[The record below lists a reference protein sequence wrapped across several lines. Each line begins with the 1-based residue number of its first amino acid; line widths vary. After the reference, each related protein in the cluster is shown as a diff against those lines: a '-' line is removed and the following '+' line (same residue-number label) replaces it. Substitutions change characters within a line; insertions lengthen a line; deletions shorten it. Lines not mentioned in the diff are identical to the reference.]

1 MPEIARRDVLKG
13 MVATGAGAALPLSLS
28 VPRSA
33 APAAPVPEVALRW
46 LEDRPALPT
55 GSTWGTP
62 WPKGVVPKEQ
72 SFALAAADGAAV
84 PVQSWPLA
92 YWPDGSLKWTAHAI
106 SDGVPAEGY
115 TLRAGTPA
123 APAAPVTVKD
133 AKNHVDVDTGVIR
146 ARIRKDGPDLI
157 GQVWR
162 GETEIA
168 RRGRLVNLRQDRID
182 DDEEGTTRRERYLSD
197 VRKVTVE
204 QPGPVR
210 AVVRVEGRHQSK
222 KGATWLPFTVRLY
235 FYAGADSI
243 RMMHTFVFDRDGRH
257 DFIAG
262 LGVRFSVP
270 MRDEQYDRH
279 VRFVGDGHGMLAEAV
294 KGITGLRRD
303 PGAAVR
309 AAQVAGT
316 RLPAISTWD
325 TRVSGRVGLIPA
337 WGDHTLSQLTSGGFS
352 IKKRTAKGFGW
363 VDVDQ
368 GRQASG
374 FGYAGGVSGGLAFGL
389 RDFWQRHPAQL
400 DIRGAAS
407 DEAEV
412 TVWMWSPE
420 AGPMDTRFY
429 HDGMGQDTYP
439 EQLQGL
445 EITYED
451 YEPGF
456 GTPYGVARTSELT
469 FWALGA
475 TPDAARLAAMADAVR
490 VPPQVVNPVGHL
502 VAAKV
507 FGGLFSPVDR
517 SSPAATAVED
527 HLDFLFSF
535 YRAQVEQRHWYGFW
549 NHGDIMHTFDT
560 DRRVWRYDVGGYA
573 WDNSE
578 LSPDLWLWYAF
589 LRSGRADVYRFAEAM
604 TRHTGEVDVYHLG
617 PWAGLGT
624 RHNVQHWGCSAK
636 QQRIST
642 AAYRRI
648 FYYLTADERAGDLMR
663 ALVDSDRT
671 FMALDPLRKI
681 RTEPYTPDP
690 EALAIGLGTDWSGL
704 AAAWLTEWERGGD
717 PVAERK
723 LKATMRTIAAMPNGF
738 VTGEGLY
745 SLTTGEFAPAA
756 KKVAVSHLSAMFGEV
771 EICAELI
778 DLVDMPEF
786 ERAWLQYC
794 RLFNGTAAEQ
804 TAETG
809 AAFGNLI
816 LRQGHS
822 RLTAYAA
829 VRLGR
834 DDLAARA
841 WREFYT
847 GDGYAPDLP
856 WRAEKVGTTLNP
868 TDEAAWVS
876 TNTTALYG
884 LAAIQNLALVGG
896 KITPPFPWS
905 PTRSEAGSAA
915 RSGRPSG
922 SPPR

>member
-13 MVATGAGAALPLSLS
+13 MAAAGAGAVLPAGPLYQGAATAA
-28 VPRSA
+28 A
-33 APAAPVPEVALRW
+33 APEVTVRW
-46 LEDRPALPT
+46 LEETPSLAA

-62 WPKGVVPKEQ
+62 WPRGTVPRGQ
-72 SFALAAADGAAV
+72 AFALTAPGGAAV
-84 PVQSWPLA
+84 PVQTWPIA
-92 YWPDGSLKWTAHAI
+92 YWPDGSLKWTAHAL
-106 SDGVPAEGY
+106 SAAAPAAAY
-115 TLRAGTPA
+115 TLAAGSPA

-133 AKNHVDVDTGVIR
+133 AKGHVEVDTGVIR
-146 ARIRKDGPDLI
+146 VRVRKEGSELI
-157 GQVWR
+157 SHVWR
-162 GETEIA
+162 GAAEIA
-168 RRGRLVNLRQDRID
+168 RRVQLVSLRQDAIAD
-182 DDEEGTTRRERYLSD
+182 DDESAPRRERLLGD

-204 QPGPVR
+204 QRGPVR
-210 AVVRVEGRHQSK
+210 AVVRVEGRHQSA
-222 KGATWLPFTVRLY
+222 KGGTWLPFTVRLY
-235 FYAGADSI
+235 FYAGAESI
-243 RMMHTFVFDRDGRH
+243 RMVHTFVFDRDGTR
-257 DFIAG
+257 DFVAG
-262 LGVRFSVP
+262 LGVRFKVP
-270 MRDEQYDRH
+270 MRDETYDRH
-279 VRFVGDGHGMLAEAV
+279 VRFVGEGHGMLAEAV

-309 AAQVAGT
+309 AAQVAGV
-316 RLPAISTWD
+316 RLPDVSTWD
-325 TRVSGRVGLIPA
+325 TRVSGRLHLIPT
-337 WGDHTLSQLTSGGFS
+337 WGDHTLAQLSAEGFTVR
-352 IKKRTAKGFGW
+352 KRTKKGHAW

-368 GRQASG
+368 GGRASG
-374 FGYAGGVSGGLAFGL
+374 LGYVGGVSGGVAFGL
-389 RDFWQRHPAQL
+389 RDFWQRHPTQL
-400 DIRGAAS
+400 DVRGAAS
-407 DEAEV
+407 EEAEV
-412 TVWMWSPE
+412 TVWMWSPQ
-420 AGPMDTRFY
+420 AAPMDTRFY
-429 HDGMGQDTYP
+429 HDGMGQDTFP
-439 EQLQGL
+439 EQLEGL

-456 GTPYGVARTSELT
+456 GTPYGIARTSELM
-469 FWALGA
+469 FWAVGA
-475 TPDAARLAAMADAVR
+475 TPDAARLSAMADAVR
-490 VPPQVVNPVGHL
+490 TPPQIVNPVGHL

-507 FGGLFSPVDR
+507 FGGLFAPADR
-517 SSPAATAVED
+517 STPAAAAIED
-527 HLDFLFSF
+527 HLDFLFS
-535 YRAQVEQRHWYGFW
+535 YYKGQVEQRHWYGFW
-549 NHGDIMHTFDT
+549 NHGDIMHTYDT

-604 TRHTGEVDVYHLG
+604 TRHTGEVDVYHTG

-648 FYYLTADERAGDLMR
+648 FYYLTADERVGDLMR
-663 ALVDSDRT
+663 ALVGSDKT

-745 SLTTGEFAPAA
+745 SLSTGEFAPAR
-756 KKVAVSHLSAMFGEV
+756 KKVAVSHLSAMFGQV

-786 ERAWLQYC
+786 EAAWLQYC

-847 GDGYAPDLP
+847 GDGYAPTLP
-856 WRAEKVGTTLNP
+856 WRSEKVATTLNP
-868 TDEAAWVS
+868 TEEAAWVS

-884 LAAIQNLALVGG
+884 LAAIQNLALVGDR
-896 KITPPFPWS
+896 ITPP
-905 PTRSEAGSAA
+905 
-915 RSGRPSG
+915 
-922 SPPR
+922 

>member
-13 MVATGAGAALPLSLS
+13 MAATGAALPLPALFQGAAAA
-28 VPRSA
+28 SA
-33 APAAPVPEVALRW
+33 AAVPEVSITW
-46 LEDRPALPT
+46 LEGRPALPA
-55 GSTWGTP
+55 GATWGTP
-62 WPKGVVPKEQ
+62 WPRGAVPRDQ
-72 SFALAAADGAAV
+72 AFALTAAGGAAV

-92 YWPDGSLKWTAHAI
+92 YWPDGTLKWTAHAI
-106 SDGVPAEGY
+106 GA
-115 TLRAGTPA
+115 A
-123 APAAPVTVKD
+123 APAESYTLGPGTAAAPATPVTVTD
-133 AKNHVDVDTGVIR
+133 ARNHLDVDTGVIR
-146 ARIRKDGPDLI
+146 VRVRKEGSELIAHIR
-157 GQVWR
+157 R
-162 GETEIA
+162 GEVEIA
-168 RRGRLVNLRQDRID
+168 RGLRLVNLRQDAIK
-182 DDEEGTTRRERYLSD
+182 DDEEGETRRERYLSD

-204 QPGPVR
+204 QRGPVR
-210 AVVRVEGRHQSK
+210 AVVRVEGRHQSR
-222 KGATWLPFTVRLY
+222 KGRAWLPFTVRFY
-235 FYAGADSI
+235 FYAGAESI
-243 RMMHTFVFDRDGRH
+243 RVVHTFVFDRDGTR
-257 DFIAG
+257 DFVAG
-262 LGVRFSVP
+262 LGVRFEVP
-270 MRDEQYDRH
+270 MRDETYNRH
-279 VRFVGDGHGMLAEAV
+279 VRFVGEGHGMLAEAV

-316 RLPAISTWD
+316 RLPDVATWD
-325 TRVSGRVGLIPA
+325 TRVSSRLDLIPD
-337 WGDHTLSQLTSGGFS
+337 WGDHTLSQLSAEGFTVR
-352 IKKRTAKGFGW
+352 KRTREGYGW

-368 GRQASG
+368 GRRASG
-374 FGYAGGVSGGLAFGL
+374 CGYVGGVSGGVVFGL
-389 RDFWQRHPAQL
+389 RDFWQRHPTQL
-400 DIRGAAS
+400 DIRGAQS
-407 DEAEV
+407 DRAEV
-412 TVWMWSPE
+412 TLWLWSPE

-456 GTPYGVARTSELT
+456 GTPYGIARTSELT
-469 FWALGA
+469 LWAVAA
-475 TPDAARLAAMADAVR
+475 TPAADRLAAMADAVR
-490 VPPQVVNPVGHL
+490 TPPQPVNPAAHL

-507 FGGLFSPVDR
+507 FGGLFAPPDR
-517 SSPAATAVED
+517 SHPAAAAVED
-527 HLDFLFSF
+527 HLDFLFS
-535 YRAQVEQRHWYGFW
+535 YYKGQVEQRHWYGFW
-549 NHGDIMHTFDT
+549 NHGDIMHTYDT

-578 LSPDLWLWYAF
+578 LSPDLWLWYAY
-589 LRSGRADVYRFAEAM
+589 LRSGRPDVYRFAEAM

-642 AAYRRI
+642 AVYRRI
-648 FYYLTADERAGDLMR
+648 FYYLTADERTGDLMR

-671 FMALDPLRKI
+671 FLALDPLRKI
-681 RTEPYTPDP
+681 RTEPYEPDP
-690 EALAIGLGTDWSGL
+690 EALAIGLGTDWTGL

-723 LKATMRTIAAMPNGF
+723 LRATMRTIAAMPNGF

-745 SLTTGEFAPAA
+745 SLSTGEFAPAA
-756 KKVAVSHLSAMFGEV
+756 RKVAVSHLSAMFGQV
-771 EICAELI
+771 EICAELD

-786 ERAWLQYC
+786 EAAWLQYC

-856 WRAEKVGTTLNP
+856 WRSEKVATTLNP
-868 TDEAAWVS
+868 TEEAAWVS

-884 LAAIQNLALVGG
+884 LAAIQNLALIGDR
-896 KITPPFPWS
+896 ITGP
-905 PTRSEAGSAA
+905 
-915 RSGRPSG
+915 
-922 SPPR
+922 